1 MSDSVSKAK
10 PQTGRASIFFRL
22 LRAAIVFVLG
32 AVTVFALGDV
42 MYSSTLGDL
51 RPWHTARLE
60 QEFDASQAVKGYDFA
75 SYREQE
81 RRLFDEVRSLS
92 RDGFDAQ
99 LDAPVSRFS
108 SDGGPY
114 RQRVPGDWNRS
125 YVLQAQQQRGV
136 ALLVHGLSD
145 SPYSLRP
152 IAQVMHEAGI
162 TVYGLRLPGHGT
174 IPAGL
179 DSAEWKDWLAAVRLT
194 VESIRKDHP
203 DAPFWYVGYST
214 GATLGLKHSVEAI
227 NTGRKDLLPNRLFLL
242 SPALGVTPLAP
253 LANLQRIISRWG
265 VAQKARWSNIDLE
278 LDPYKYASF
287 AKNAGAQIGWLCRA
301 LDHDLSRMARDG
313 SIEQL
318 PPVTTFQSLVDATVR
333 VQDLA
338 GGLYGRLKHQGGDG
352 DRSSESELVLFDL
365 NRSAGIE
372 PLLSFSPKA
381 ISDAFAKAPRRDFRL
396 IMVGNVDGTDSIAAS
411 VLERGQ
417 SEPVVKPLPYVWPE
431 GVYSLS
437 HMALPFPL
445 DDPIYGLR
453 AAKFP
458 DRLPSLGQFVL
469 RGERGAIAMAPAD
482 QLRMKSNPF
491 FDLMKAH
498 VLEAVGRARPQ

>member
-1 MSDSVSKAK
+1 MNDSKRTEQSSFR
-10 PQTGRASIFFRL
+10 PGLIFWRL

-32 AVTVFALGDV
+32 AVTVIALGDV
-42 MYSSTLGDL
+42 MYSSTLGEL

-60 QEFDASQAVKGYDFA
+60 QEFDASKAVKGYDFS

-81 RRLFDEVRSLS
+81 TRLFDEVRSLS
-92 RDGFDAQ
+92 QSGFDES

-108 SDGGPY
+108 ADGGPY
-114 RQRVPGDWNRS
+114 RKRVPGDWNRS
-125 YVLQAQQQRGV
+125 YVLKAQPQRGV

-152 IAQVMHEAGI
+152 IAQVLHDAGI

-179 DSAEWKDWLAAVRLT
+179 DSIEWKDWLAAVQLS

-203 DAPFWYVGYST
+203 DTPFWYVGYST
-214 GATLGLKHSVEAI
+214 GATLGLKHSVDAI
-227 NTGRKDLLPNRLFLL
+227 AAGRKDLLPNRMFLL

-253 LANLQRIISRWG
+253 LANLQRIVSRWG

-313 SIEQL
+313 SIDQL
-318 PPVTTFQSLVDATVR
+318 PPVTTYQSLVDATVR

-338 GGLYGRLKHQGGDG
+338 GGLYGRLKHRGDAN
-352 DRSSESELVLFDL
+352 DRSAESELVLFDL
-365 NRSAGIE
+365 NRTAGIE

-381 ISDAFAKAPRRDFRL
+381 VSDAFAKAPRRDFRL
-396 IMVGNVDGTDSIAAS
+396 IMVGNVGGTDTISAS

-417 SEPVVKPLPYVWPE
+417 TEAVVKPLPYTWPD

-437 HMALPFPL
+437 HMAVPFPL
-445 DDPIYGLR
+445 DDPIYGLK
-453 AAKFP
+453 APPFP

-498 VLEAVGRARPQ
+498 LLESVAQVRP